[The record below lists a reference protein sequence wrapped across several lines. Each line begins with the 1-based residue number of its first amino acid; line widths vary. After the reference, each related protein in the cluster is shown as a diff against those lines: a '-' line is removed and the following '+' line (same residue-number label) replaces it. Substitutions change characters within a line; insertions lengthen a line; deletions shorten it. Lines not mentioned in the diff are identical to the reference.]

1 MPFVARQRNRACPDH
16 KELNMQTITR
26 YCRTLGKT
34 LSPTH
39 AIRLTAAA
47 VAVMT
52 MLTLP
57 AYSQED
63 GGGREQSHAS
73 DVCSNRTLS
82 GDYAFRIDGTVFAPA
97 LALVRGVAMTH
108 FDGHG
113 GLTQMDYAT
122 VNGRP
127 LSADWRP
134 ATGTYAVNSD
144 CTGTAEIN
152 GAGAPPL
159 RLRLVVTRQGKEIYT
174 LVEGNASGSV
184 GVKRE

>member
-1 MPFVARQRNRACPDH
+1 
-16 KELNMQTITR
+16 
-26 YCRTLGKT
+26 
-34 LSPTH
+34 
-39 AIRLTAAA
+39 
-47 VAVMT
+47 

-63 GGGREQSHAS
+63 EARHEQSRSSEA
-73 DVCSNRTLS
+73 CSNRTLT

-113 GLTQMDYAT
+113 GLTQVDYAT

-127 LSADWRP
+127 LSADWRS

-159 RLRLVVTRQGKEIYT
+159 KLRLVVTRQGKEIYT
-174 LVEGNASGSV
+174 IVEGNASGSV